1 MPSGAMAKRLV
12 LVSGLALAV
21 LLIVGFV
28 VGAIGSAM
36 FGREAPFVS
45 KPEIHL
51 PPQPI
56 FPASVRDQQLGL
68 TPDKEK
74 PAEKSGETREG
85 ASDTAGHGQSAEK
98 TAGET
103 SGHDVVAAGA
113 EKHHVEPLSVT
124 KFTVTNT
131 LLSAWF
137 ATLVLIL
144 FFLLGARKK
153 SLVPGRFQGL
163 IEILV
168 EGAYSSCSGV
178 LGPELA
184 RKAFPVIATIFFF
197 VLFNAWLAL
206 LPFYQFLGFVQDG
219 EIKAHLL
226 RSAGTDLNM
235 PLALA
240 LISFAFVEYWGFRV
254 HGAGYLKKFFALGNL
269 FRLRPS
275 GLIDVFVGF
284 LELISELVRVVS
296 FTFRLFGNMTAGEIL
311 VVMVTF
317 LVPFVATQ
325 FVFGLEL
332 LVGLIQSIIFAGL
345 TLVFLS
351 VAVRH
356 QEH

>member
-1 MPSGAMAKRLV
+1 MPTGALAKRLLIASGFA
-12 LVSGLALAV
+12 LVV
-21 LLIVGFV
+21 LLVVGFV

-36 FGREAPFVS
+36 FGREAPFLG

-51 PPQPI
+51 PPQTV
-56 FPASVRDQQLGL
+56 FPASTRDHQLGL
-68 TPDKEK
+68 TPGSAQSPEHSAAEPSHSEE
-74 PAEKSGETREG
+74 PANAGQGSSE
-85 ASDTAGHGQSAEK
+85 GHGAEE
-98 TAGET
+98 G
-103 SGHDVVAAGA
+103 
-113 EKHHVEPLSVT
+113 HVEPVPVT
-124 KFTVTNT
+124 QFTVTNT

-137 ATLVLIL
+137 ASIVLIL
-144 FFLLGARKK
+144 FFVAGALKK
-153 SLVPGRFQGL
+153 NLVPGRLQGMV
-163 IEILV
+163 ETLV

-184 RKAFPVIATIFFF
+184 RKTFPVIATIFFF

-235 PLALA
+235 ALALA
-240 LISFAFVEYWGFRV
+240 LVSFALVEYWGFRA
-254 HGAGYLKKFFALGNL
+254 HGPGYLKKFFALGNL
-269 FRLRPS
+269 FRLRPT
-275 GLIDVFVGF
+275 GLIDAFVGF
-284 LELISELVRVVS
+284 LELTSEFVRVIS

-351 VAVRH
+351 VAVSH
-356 QEH
+356 QER